1 MKKYAVAAVLITTFS
16 LGTAY
21 AEAPKAE
28 KTDAVKK
35 LEDSRKL
42 IEQKKSELNGS
53 QWELDMTASDAKGK
67 VEKEVFTFQNGQVTC
82 KMLTARGFKPT
93 NYTISVPEGS
103 DMAVWETMQ
112 TNDKGNVVFIRGE
125 WKQDIMRG
133 VISEQL
139 EGGKSRDYN
148 FASASKIA
156 VEPTTKPKEEPKK
169 EEPKAAAE
177 PVKAESAKVET
188 AATAVA
194 DVKAEAAKDG
204 AVVKAGDT
212 AKPVVKEVSKKKK
225 KKMF

>member
-156 VEPTTKPKEEPKK
+156 VEPTTKPKEEPK
-169 EEPKAAAE
+169 PTPAE
-177 PVKAESAKVET
+177 PAKAE
-188 AATAVA
+188 AAVTTVA
-194 DVKAEAAKDG
+194 DVKTEAAKSG

-212 AKPVVKEVSKKKK
+212 AKPVVKEESKRKKKK
-225 KKMF
+225 LL